1 MKRKHLFL
9 LAFSLLFVVFS
20 CVKDNVVDI
29 SRKLPQEPQPPA
41 TSGNT
46 ITMDSL
52 RSLAL
57 NLPAIFS
64 QQPQTRSTGKTIKEI
79 VSLSSFFNQPATR
92 TATVSGKNPV
102 SDIYVVNYSGDA
114 GFAIISADTRLVDV
128 LAYSDYGN
136 ITDTLDNPG
145 VKLFMSGVYDY
156 ADYMLNYLPEKG
168 DSVAVHGMVLP
179 KNSGAKKT
187 ARYDAPKTLSTVIE
201 TVNENPYYPP
211 EEDDGYY
218 YYQETVEEITDWSG
232 TVRGPVV
239 KVNWGQYFPFNE
251 YVPIC
256 PTTGYHMPAGC
267 VATAIAQIMS
277 YHKWPETIGSSYTSF
292 TDLDWDVLA
301 SRKYGPEFNDSDE
314 KHQIATLF
322 SYIGTNVG
330 MEYDCYENGGSG
342 SNIGKA
348 ESAFRNKFIYLSDG
362 VVSYSTHQV
371 RNNLRNVNDPRP
383 VYVRGA
389 DKNGNGA
396 HAWVVDGYK
405 DQYRTCMELAYWYRY
420 EGGDSPRELFVVD
433 TLRTYKY
440 INDYVHCNWGW
451 EGTNNGWFYDN
462 AFIDRT
468 YFRTDYPAEEEPGNS
483 YYDQG
488 QFSINVEMIKNLR
501 PRGKIE

>member
-1 MKRKHLFL
+1 M
-9 LAFSLLFVVFS
+9 
-20 CVKDNVVDI
+20 
-29 SRKLPQEPQPPA
+29 
-41 TSGNT
+41 
-46 ITMDSL
+46 
-52 RSLAL
+52 
-57 NLPAIFS
+57 
-64 QQPQTRSTGKTIKEI
+64 
-79 VSLSSFFNQPATR
+79 
-92 TATVSGKNPV
+92 
-102 SDIYVVNYSGDA
+102 
-114 GFAIISADTRLVDV
+114 DV

-179 KNSGAKKT
+179 KNSATT
-187 ARYDAPKTLSTVIE
+187 ASRGYTGQKTLSAITE
-201 TVNENPYYPP
+201 YPYVNENPYYPP

-218 YYQETVEEITDWSG
+218 YYQEIVEESSDWSG

-239 KVNWGQYFPFNE
+239 KVNWGQDPPFNE

-292 TDLDWDVLA
+292 TNLDWDVLA
-301 SRKYGPEFNDSDE
+301 SRKYDYQFNDVDE

-330 MEYDCYENGGSG
+330 MEYDCNGSS

-371 RNNLRNVNDPRP
+371 RSDLRDVNNIKP

-389 DKNGNGA
+389 DKDGNSA
-396 HAWVVDGYK
+396 HAWVVDGFK
-405 DQYRTCMELAYWYRY
+405 DQ
-420 EGGDSPRELFVVD
+420 
-433 TLRTYKY
+433 
-440 INDYVHCNWGW
+440 
-451 EGTNNGWFYDN
+451 
-462 AFIDRT
+462 
-468 YFRTDYPAEEEPGNS
+468 
-483 YYDQG
+483 
-488 QFSINVEMIKNLR
+488 
-501 PRGKIE
+501 

>member
-1 MKRKHLFL
+1 MKKRQVLLF
-9 LAFSLLFVVFS
+9 AFLSLFVVFS

-29 SRKLPQEPQPPA
+29 SRKLPQESQPPA

-136 ITDTLDNPG
+136 INDTLDNPG

-179 KNSGAKKT
+179 KNSATT
-187 ARYDAPKTLSTVIE
+187 ASRGYTGQKTLSAITE
-201 TVNENPYYPP
+201 YPYVNENPYYPP

-218 YYQETVEEITDWSG
+218 YYQEIVEESSDWSG

-239 KVNWGQYFPFNE
+239 KVNWGQDPPFNE

-292 TDLDWDVLA
+292 TNLDWDVLA
-301 SRKYGPEFNDSDE
+301 SRKYDYQFNDVDE

-330 MEYDCYENGGSG
+330 MEYDCNGSR

-371 RNNLRNVNDPRP
+371 RSDLRDVNNIKP

-389 DKNGNGA
+389 DKDGNSA
-396 HAWVVDGYK
+396 HAWVVDGFK
-405 DQYRTCMELAYWYRY
+405 DQQSIWLELAYWYRY
-420 EGGDSPRELFVVD
+420 EGGDSPHELFVVD
-433 TLRTYKY
+433 TLRAYKDVK
-440 INDYVHCNWGW
+440 DYVHCNWGW
-451 EGTNNGWFYDN
+451 DGRNNGWFYDN

-483 YYDQG
+483 YYDNG
-488 QFSINVEMIKNLR
+488 QYSINVKMIKNLR
-501 PRGKIE
+501 PRGKIK

>member
-29 SRKLPQEPQPPA
+29 SRKLPQEPPPPA

-92 TATVSGKNPV
+92 SVTVSGKNPV

-128 LAYSDYGN
+128 LAYSDEGN

-179 KNSGAKKT
+179 KNSATT
-187 ARYDAPKTLSTVIE
+187 ASRGYTGQKTLSAITE
-201 TVNENPYYPP
+201 YPYVNENPYYPP

-218 YYQETVEEITDWSG
+218 YYQEIVEESSDWSG

-239 KVNWGQYFPFNE
+239 KVNWGQDPPFNE

-292 TDLDWDVLA
+292 TNLDWDVLA
-301 SRKYGPEFNDSDE
+301 SRKYDYQFNDVDE

-330 MEYDCYENGGSG
+330 MEYDCNGSS

-371 RNNLRNVNDPRP
+371 RSDLRDVNNIKP

-389 DKNGNGA
+389 DKDGNSA
-396 HAWVVDGYK
+396 HAWGVDGFK
-405 DQYRTCMELAYWYRY
+405 DQQSIWLELAYWYRY
-420 EGGDSPRELFVVD
+420 LGGDSPHELVATDTLETYVD
-433 TLRTYKY
+433 TK
-440 INDYVHCNWGW
+440 DYVHCNWGW
-451 EGTNNGWFYDN
+451 DGKNRGWFYDRIFTN
-462 AFIDRT
+462 LI
-468 YFRTDYPAEEEPGNS
+468 FRTDSPAEKEIGDYPDKGKYS
-483 YYDQG
+483 HK
-488 QFSINVEMIKNLR
+488 IKMIKNLR
-501 PRGKIE
+501 KQ

>member
-9 LAFSLLFVVFS
+9 LAFSLLFVVFA
-20 CVKDNVVDI
+20 CVKDNVADI
-29 SRKLPQEPQPPA
+29 SPKPLPETQPPA

-92 TATVSGKNPV
+92 SATVSGKNPV

-179 KNSGAKKT
+179 KNSATT
-187 ARYDAPKTLSTVIE
+187 ASRGYTGQKTLSAITE
-201 TVNENPYYPP
+201 YPYVNENPYYPP

-218 YYQETVEEITDWSG
+218 YYQEIVEESSDWSG

-239 KVNWGQYFPFNE
+239 KVNWGQDSPFNN
-251 YVPIC
+251 YVDTCYITMRPS
-256 PTTGYHMPAGC
+256 PAGC

-292 TDLDWDVLA
+292 TNLDWDVLA
-301 SRKYGPEFNDSDE
+301 SRKYDYLFNDVDE

-330 MEYDCYENGGSG
+330 MEYDCNGSS

-371 RNNLRNVNDPRP
+371 RSDLRDVNNIKP

-389 DKNGNGA
+389 DKDGNSA
-396 HAWVVDGYK
+396 HAWVVDGFK
-405 DQYRTCMELAYWYRY
+405 DQQSIWLELAYWYRY
-420 EGGDSPRELFVVD
+420 EGGDSPHELFVVD
-433 TLRTYKY
+433 TLRAYKDVK
-440 INDYVHCNWGW
+440 DYVHCNWGW
-451 EGTNNGWFYDN
+451 DGRNNGWFYDN

-483 YYDQG
+483 YYDNG
-488 QFSINVEMIKNLR
+488 QYSINVKMIKNLR
-501 PRGKIE
+501 PRGKIK

>member
-29 SRKLPQEPQPPA
+29 SRKLPQEPPPPA

-92 TATVSGKNPV
+92 SVTVSGKNPV

-128 LAYSDYGN
+128 LAYSDEGN

-179 KNSGAKKT
+179 KNSATT
-187 ARYDAPKTLSTVIE
+187 ASRGYTGQKTLSAITE
-201 TVNENPYYPP
+201 YPYVNENPYYPP

-218 YYQETVEEITDWSG
+218 YYQEIVEESSDWSG

-239 KVNWGQYFPFNE
+239 KVNWGQDPPFNE

-292 TDLDWDVLA
+292 TNLDWDVLA
-301 SRKYGPEFNDSDE
+301 SRKYDYQFNDVDE

-330 MEYDCYENGGSG
+330 MEYDCNGSS

-348 ESAFRNKFIYLSDG
+348 ESAFRNKFIYLFIRRRCQLFH
-362 VVSYSTHQV
+362 T
-371 RNNLRNVNDPRP
+371 P
-383 VYVRGA
+383 GA
-389 DKNGNGA
+389 
-396 HAWVVDGYK
+396 
-405 DQYRTCMELAYWYRY
+405 Q
-420 EGGDSPRELFVVD
+420 
-433 TLRTYKY
+433 
-440 INDYVHCNWGW
+440 
-451 EGTNNGWFYDN
+451 
-462 AFIDRT
+462 
-468 YFRTDYPAEEEPGNS
+468 
-483 YYDQG
+483 
-488 QFSINVEMIKNLR
+488 
-501 PRGKIE
+501 